1 MLNKSLKFF
10 SLLLLTQLLIA
21 CGGTPKKATEFI
33 FYPPPPTS
41 PKIQYLTSF
50 SGADD
55 LIEKTSG
62 FSDFI
67 LGDEAMA
74 TSRVRKAYGVAIKD
88 GIIYLVDIRGAGFA
102 TFDLKK
108 NEFNQVRGTFD
119 GRMVKPINIFVD
131 DKSHRYITDMKR
143 KLVVVFDE
151 KNQFV
156 RTIGEDDNLRPSD
169 VLVVDERVFVSDINH
184 NVIQVYNKDT
194 GEKLY
199 TIGANKDEDTEGRLY
214 VPTNMALSPDNHLY
228 VSATMNFNIQEFTLE
243 GEFIRTIGKVGN
255 RVGNLTRPKG
265 IDIDKDGNIYVVD
278 ASFSNVQIFNKQ
290 AEILMYFGQAGGY
303 PHNINL
309 PAKVVIDYDNISY
322 FQKYAKPGFEIEH
335 LILVTS
341 QFGRSM
347 LNVYGF
353 GHMQDEKEAVTPNE
367 VTPDEVTSD
376 EVKPDVVNQ

>member
-21 CGGTPKKATEFI
+21 CGGTPKKATEFV

-194 GEKLY
+194 GEKL
-199 TIGANKDEDTEGRLY
+199 
-214 VPTNMALSPDNHLY
+214 
-228 VSATMNFNIQEFTLE
+228 FNIQEFTLE

-367 VTPDEVTSD
+367 VTPDEITSD